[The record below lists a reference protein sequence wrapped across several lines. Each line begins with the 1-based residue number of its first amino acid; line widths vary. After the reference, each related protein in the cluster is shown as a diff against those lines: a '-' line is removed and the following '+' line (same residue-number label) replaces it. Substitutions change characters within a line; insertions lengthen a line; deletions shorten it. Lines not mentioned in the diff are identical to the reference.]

1 VTRYRRAPHPLASA
15 LSALRE
21 ELAPDTVLA
30 AAQRSWREVVGEAI
44 ATEAFP
50 SAERAGVLTISCS
63 GAGWA
68 QELDLM
74 APTILSR
81 LNEELRPTRIERL
94 RCVAI

>member
-1 VTRYRRAPHPLASA
+1 VSRYRPAPHTLAAA

-44 ATEAFP
+44 AAEAFP
-50 SAERAGVLTISCS
+50 TAERAGVLTISCT
-63 GAGWA
+63 AAVWA

-74 APTILSR
+74 APSILSR
-81 LNEELRPTRIERL
+81 LNNELRPTRIERL
-94 RCVAI
+94 RCVAF